1 MALLLNISHVTSI
14 SLVMTVQ
21 KGLTTPSTSHGSMF
35 FNVWMINS
43 MSALKMVVVKEWLEK
58 VLGQM

>member
-1 MALLLNISHVTSI
+1 
-14 SLVMTVQ
+14 MTVQ
-21 KGLTTPSTSHGSMF
+21 KGLTTPSTSHGSML